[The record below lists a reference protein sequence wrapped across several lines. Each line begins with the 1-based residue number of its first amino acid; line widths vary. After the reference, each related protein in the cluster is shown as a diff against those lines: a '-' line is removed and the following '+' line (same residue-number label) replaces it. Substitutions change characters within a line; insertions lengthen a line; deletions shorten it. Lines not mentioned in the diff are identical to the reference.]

1 MIFQGRMWGVDAW
14 VEDMRDARKDR
25 FAAWKAQVRSD
36 WKPDLVSARCC
47 FFFLGEGTAVQ

>member
-1 MIFQGRMWGVDAW
+1 MWGVDAW